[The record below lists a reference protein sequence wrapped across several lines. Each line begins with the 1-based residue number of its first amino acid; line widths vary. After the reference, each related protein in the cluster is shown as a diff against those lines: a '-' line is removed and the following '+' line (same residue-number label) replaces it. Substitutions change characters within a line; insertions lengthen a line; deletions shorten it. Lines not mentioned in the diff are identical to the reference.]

1 MEQSRTFEEWVEYAK
16 SLDYL
21 ARKDQWKLIDQSR
34 LYDYER
40 IETRYRNM
48 KTLRKA
54 KDIKGLCLGLRQ
66 DLVKNLGGIASH
78 ELYDQCHF
86 GTKRLIEKYHN
97 EVIKCIQ
104 FIYYYKGT
112 RLNMSHKLEFFAETR
127 HSYGRTALLLSGG
140 ATFGRFHIGLIK
152 ALYE

>member
-1 MEQSRTFEEWVEYAK
+1 M
-16 SLDYL
+16 DYL

-48 KTLRKA
+48 KSLRKA
-54 KDIKGLCLGLRQ
+54 KDIKGLCLCLRQ

-97 EVIKCIQ
+97 EVIKCI
-104 FIYYYKGT
+104 
-112 RLNMSHKLEFFAETR
+112 
-127 HSYGRTALLLSGG
+127 
-140 ATFGRFHIGLIK
+140 
-152 ALYE
+152 